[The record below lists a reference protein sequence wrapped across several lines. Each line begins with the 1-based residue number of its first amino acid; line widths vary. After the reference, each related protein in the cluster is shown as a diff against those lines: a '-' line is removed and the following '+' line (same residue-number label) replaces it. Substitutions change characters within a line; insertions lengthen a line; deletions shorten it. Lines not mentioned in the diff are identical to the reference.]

1 MNFTLLTIT
10 VYTIYIMAN
19 NTIKKI
25 PLKRDFI
32 YGWVSK
38 YGNTKFPP
46 QYYKEFFP
54 IQKKMQTILFTFF

>member
-1 MNFTLLTIT
+1 MT
-10 VYTIYIMAN
+10 N

-38 YGNTKFPP
+38 YGNTKIPP